1 MRNFKYKLISFL
13 QIFSMNCVA
22 QHTKGVTIIK
32 PYGGMSY
39 AAMFNGDLDCRNSIM
54 VGVDMKRR
62 LSNICFLRLSI

>member
-1 MRNFKYKLISFL
+1 MRNFKYILISFL
-13 QIFSMNCVA
+13 LPFSMDSAA
-22 QHTKGVTIIK
+22 QHANGITTIK

-62 LSNICFLRLSI
+62 LLYIWFT